1 VVPDSVPSAP
11 PTGLPVEAAVP
22 DLRAALASPP
32 GAAVLHAPPGAG
44 KTTVVPLRLL
54 DEPWLGGGRIV
65 VLEPRRLA
73 TRAAARRMADLVGE
87 PVGGL
92 VGYRTRDERVVSD
105 RTRVEVVTEG
115 ILTRRLQRDP
125 SLAGTGLVVFDELHE
140 RNLVTDLGLALLLDA
155 RPALRPDL
163 RVLAMSATLDVERVA
178 GLLGGDGPAPP
189 VVATEGREHPVAI
202 RWAPPPPRTRP
213 AEAVAGVVGRA
224 LRETDGDVLVFLPG
238 AADIRRVQ
246 DRLGGSVGPEVD
258 VLPLHGSLPVDAQD
272 RALAPSAPGRR
283 RVVLS
288 TDIAETSLTV
298 DGVSVVVDSGLA
310 RRPSF
315 DARTGM
321 SALVTGP
328 ISRASADQRAGR
340 AGRLGPGSAYRAWSK
355 LEHGARRPFSPPEI
369 ASADLAPLALE
380 LAVWGADVGSLP
392 WLDPPPPRA
401 LDEAYALLRSLG
413 AVHDDGRATDVGRS
427 MAELP
432 VHPRLAH
439 MVVWAAGDGR
449 GALAC
454 VLAALLEERD
464 VLRGRP
470 DEVPVDLAERV
481 RLVVDDAASHPGAD
495 RRALATVRR
504 RAAELA
510 RRAGADGREP
520 LRLDQVG
527 AVLALAYP
535 DRVAQARGGGRFRLR
550 AGAGAWVP
558 AGDELAGEAFLVA
571 ADVDADRRG
580 DGRVRR
586 AAALDADDVI
596 AALGDDV
603 ECTATLEWDEGRD
616 DLRARVEH
624 RVDGLVLGERD
635 GPAAPG
641 PDTESAL
648 LERVRATR
656 LAVLGWTPAASA
668 LRARLAFLHRLAP
681 EAWPDV
687 SDDALLASLPSWLA
701 PRVAG
706 ASSRADLAGVD
717 LRRALLG
724 LVDPARV
731 GELDRL
737 APPSV
742 TLPSGRS
749 VEVDYDEEPS
759 IAARAQ
765 DLYGLTAHPTV
776 AGGRV
781 PLVVMVLSPADRPIQ
796 VTADLPGF
804 WAGSWA
810 QVRADMAG
818 RYPKHHWPDDPATAE
833 PRRR

>member
-1 VVPDSVPSAP
+1 MP
-11 PTGLPVEAAVP
+11 PTGLPVESAVP
-22 DLRAALASPP
+22 ALREALASPA

-54 DEPWLGGGRIV
+54 DEPWLAGGRVV

-73 TRAAARRMADLVGE
+73 TRAAARRLADLVGE

-125 SLAGTGLVVFDELHE
+125 SLAGTGLVIFDELHE

-155 RPALRPDL
+155 RPALRSDL
-163 RVLAMSATLDVERVA
+163 RVLAMSATLDVDRVA
-178 GLLGGDGPAPP
+178 ALLGGDGPPAP

-202 RWAPPPPRTRP
+202 RWAPPPPRTRT
-213 AEAVAGVVGRA
+213 AEAVSGVVGRA

-238 AADIRRVQ
+238 AGDIRRVQ
-246 DRLGGSVGPEVD
+246 DLLTGAVGPDVD
-258 VLPLHGSLPVDAQD
+258 VLPLHGSLPVADQD

-315 DARTGM
+315 DPRTGM

-328 ISRASADQRAGR
+328 ISRASADQRTGR
-340 AGRLGPGSAYRAWSK
+340 AGRLGPGTAYRAWSK

-380 LAVWGADVGSLP
+380 VAVWGADAAALP
-392 WLDPPPPRA
+392 WLDPPPARA
-401 LDEAYALLRSLG
+401 LGEALALLRSLG

-454 VLAALLEERD
+454 ALAALLEERD

-470 DEVPVDLAERV
+470 DELPVDLAERV
-481 RLVVDDAASHPGAD
+481 RLVLDESVSHPAAD

-504 RAAELA
+504 RAGELA
-510 RRAGADGREP
+510 RRAGIDAREP
-520 LRLDQVG
+520 VALDQVG

-550 AGAGAWVP
+550 TGAGAWVP
-558 AGDELAGEAFLVA
+558 TADPLAGEAFLVA

-580 DGRVRR
+580 DGRIRR
-586 AAALDADDVI
+586 AAALEADDVI
-596 AALGDDV
+596 AALGADV
-603 ECTATLEWDEGRD
+603 ERTAALVWDEERD
-616 DLRARVEH
+616 DLRSRVEH
-624 RVDGLVLGERD
+624 RVDGLVLGGRD
-635 GPAAPG
+635 GPAERG
-641 PDTESAL
+641 PDAEAAL
-648 LERVRATR
+648 LDRVRATR
-656 LAVLGWTPAASA
+656 LAVLPWTPAASS
-668 LRARLAFLHRLAP
+668 LRARLAFLHGLDA

-687 SDDALLASLPSWLA
+687 SDDALLAALDVWLA
-701 PRVAG
+701 PLLAG
-706 ASSRADLAGVD
+706 ASARADLERID

-724 LVDPARV
+724 LVDPTRV
-731 GELDRL
+731 SDVDRL
-737 APPSV
+737 APRSV

-749 VEVDYDEEPS
+749 VDVDYDEQPS

-765 DLYGLTAHPTV
+765 DLYGTSVHPTV
-776 AGGRV
+776 AGGAV
-781 PLVVMVLSPADRPIQ
+781 PVVVMVLSPADRPIQ

-810 QVRADMAG
+810 QVRSEMAG
-818 RYPKHHWPDDPATAE
+818 RYPKHHWPTDPATAE